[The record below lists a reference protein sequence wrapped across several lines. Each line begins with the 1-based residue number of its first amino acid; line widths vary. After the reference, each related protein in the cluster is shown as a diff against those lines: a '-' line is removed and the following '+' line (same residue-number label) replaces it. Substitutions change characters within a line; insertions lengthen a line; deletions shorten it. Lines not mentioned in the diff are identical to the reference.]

1 MIQFLITYPKEKIE
15 PALRARLNQV
25 TTPIYCP
32 LRQLRAIALT
42 EYDRWLIRQ
51 ADSFL
56 ITSQF
61 ALTVY
66 LKNLRRLNATAGLL
80 VLSQK
85 MATRLKAAGMT
96 NVTVSL
102 AENQRSLVSILQAST
117 NRIVA
122 LSGNLKAGSRSLPK
136 SVQRVKVYENTWN
149 EAAQESARQ
158 LLVAKQINRILVT
171 SPSSYRRL
179 KKIEFQLPTNFVAPT
194 YYTLGAQTAQL
205 IRRDHRPVKEPDQAT
220 NVLAQMILKM
230 CWDEAGIVRS

>member
-1 MIQFLITYPKEKIE
+1 M
-15 PALRARLNQV
+15 
-25 TTPIYCP
+25 PIYCP
-32 LRQLRAIALT
+32 LRQLRAVTPT
-42 EYDRWLIRQ
+42 EHDCWLMRQ

-66 LKNLRRLNATAGLL
+66 LKNLRRLNATASLL

-85 MATRLKAAGMT
+85 MAMRLKVAGMT
-96 NVTVSL
+96 NVTVSP
-102 AENQRSLVSILQAST
+102 AENQRSLAPILQAST
-117 NRIVA
+117 DRIVA
-122 LSGNLKAGSRSLPK
+122 LSGNLKAGLRSLPK

-149 EAAQESARQ
+149 EAAQESVCQ
-158 LLVAKQINRILVT
+158 LLAAKQINRILVT

-179 KKIEFQLPTNFVAPT
+179 RKIEFQLPASFVAPT

-205 IRRDHRPVKEPDQAT
+205 IRQDHQLVEEPSQAE

-230 CWDEAGIVRS
+230 CMDESGAVGG